1 MAHYIISYD
10 LHKDRNYEPVWALL
24 QSWGCV
30 RLLESVW
37 LGSLTG
43 GAGAIRKAVSD
54 AMDADDSVAV
64 IELKPGSE
72 WAALRARELGTDWL
86 TQNIQSYR

>member
-1 MAHYIISYD
+1 
-10 LHKDRNYEPVWALL
+10 
-24 QSWGCV
+24 
-30 RLLESVW
+30 
-37 LGSLTG
+37 
-43 GAGAIRKAVSD
+43 
-54 AMDADDSVAV
+54 MDADDSVAV